1 MPLDRDALQVLDT
14 ELSRATLRRGRIRR
28 RRMWLSAVLAALI
41 AGGAAWWFMPHPVSV
56 RVAQAALRGTSD
68 VRVLNA
74 SGYVVARRKATVS
87 AKTTGKVT
95 AVNVEEGM
103 RVKAGQ
109 VVARLE
115 DQTVRDQID
124 VAKAALSSA
133 RASVEQAKARV
144 KDAGLKLH
152 RTRSLAARNMASAAS
167 RDQAQADYRVAQATL
182 DAARASVRQAEGK
195 LALEHQALADTYI
208 RAPFSGVVV
217 SKDAQ
222 PGEIVSPIS
231 AGGGFTRTG
240 ICTIVDMGSLEVEVD
255 VNEAYI
261 QRVHEGQRAEAIL
274 NAYPGWHIPAHVINI
289 VPTANREKSTVKVRI
304 GLNKLDPRIL
314 PEMGVQVWFL
324 SQGGSDG
331 KAVFVPT
338 AALHSDGDKTYVFT
352 VRDGRAR
359 RVAVTTG
366 GESGA
371 DTEIRSGLTTGA
383 HVIVSA
389 QRSLRDGER
398 VRLES

>member
-1 MPLDRDALQVLDT
+1 MKVLDT
-14 ELSRATLRRGRIRR
+14 EPGRATLRRGRIRR
-28 RRMWLSAVLAALI
+28 RRMWLSAVLALFV
-41 AGGAAWWFMPHPVSV
+41 AGGAAWWYMPHPVGV
-56 RVAQAALRGTSD
+56 RVANAALRGTSD

-115 DQTVRDQID
+115 DETVRDQID

-195 LALEHQALADTYI
+195 LALEQQALDDTYI

-240 ICTIVDMGSLEVEVD
+240 ICTIVDMNSLEVEVD

-274 NAYPGWHIPAHVINI
+274 NAYPDWHIAAHVINI

-304 GLNKLDPRIL
+304 GFDKLDPRIL

-324 SQGGSDG
+324 SRDDGDG

-366 GESGA
+366 GESGS
-371 DTEIRSGLTTGA
+371 DTEVRSGLRAGA
-383 HVIVSA
+383 QVVVSA
-389 QRSLRDGER
+389 PRSLRDGER

>member
-1 MPLDRDALQVLDT
+1 
-14 ELSRATLRRGRIRR
+14 
-28 RRMWLSAVLAALI
+28 MWLSALLVVVI
-41 AGGAAWWFMPHPVSV
+41 AGGVAWWFMPHAVSV

-109 VVARLE
+109 IVARLE
-115 DQTVRDQID
+115 DETVRDQID

-152 RTRSLAARNMASAAS
+152 RTRSLAARNMASAAA

-195 LALEHQALADTYI
+195 LALEHQALDDTYI

-240 ICTIVDMGSLEVEVD
+240 ICTIVDMSSLEVEVD

-274 NAYPGWHIPAHVINI
+274 NAYPDWHIPAHVINI

-304 GLNKLDPRIL
+304 GFDKLDPRIL

-324 SQGGSDG
+324 SRDHGDG

-338 AALHSDGDKTYVFT
+338 AALHTDGDKTYVFT

-371 DTEIRSGLTTGA
+371 DTAIRSGVTVGA
-383 HVIVSA
+383 PVIVSA